1 MGRKHQFADRD
12 RSGGS
17 RPERDIRGV
26 DQHSGKP
33 TLPGP
38 AQVQFRSPPGA
49 RYVLLIAEAH
59 IDELIGRDMQP
70 PPETT

>member
-1 MGRKHQFADRD
+1 MV
-12 RSGGS
+12 RSGTLVRLQLPTVTD

-26 DQHSGKP
+26 NQHSGKQ

-38 AQVQFRSPPGA
+38 DIQLQFRSPPGA
-49 RYVLLIAEAH
+49 RYALPIAKAH
-59 IDELIGRDMQP
+59 IDYRPDMKP